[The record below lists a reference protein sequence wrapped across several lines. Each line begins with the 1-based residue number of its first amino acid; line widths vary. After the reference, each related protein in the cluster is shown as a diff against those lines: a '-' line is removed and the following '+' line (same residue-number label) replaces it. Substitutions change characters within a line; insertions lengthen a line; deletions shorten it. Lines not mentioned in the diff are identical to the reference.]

1 MRHQWLAYVIVAVIS
16 IGAGV
21 AIAGLPDNAPANATI
36 TPTTTAGATDTTT
49 ADTVPPETAAP
60 TTVADTTVPETTQPE
75 TTTPATTAPE
85 TTVPTTT
92 EPPPG
97 TSVPADLP
105 DRSELF
111 VVAANGSNV
120 AGAAARMATTLEE
133 IGYVDVQL
141 RNGTTFSE
149 FTAVYYAEGFEDA
162 ALRLADDLDVVPEL
176 VGSIEDAPNV
186 TDLPDD
192 FELLVYIGLDRS

>member
-1 MRHQWLAYVIVAVIS
+1 MKHQWLAYVIVAVIS

-36 TPTTTAGATDTTT
+36 TPTTTDGPADTTT
-49 ADTVPPETAAP
+49 PATQPDTIPETAP
-60 TTVADTTVPETTQPE
+60 PDTTAPETTPPE
-75 TTTPATTAPE
+75 TTTPPTTQPE

-97 TSVPADLP
+97 TSVPADVP

-120 AGAAARMATTLEE
+120 AGAAARMATRLEE
-133 IGYVDVQL
+133 IGYADVAL

-162 ALRLADDLDVVPEL
+162 ALRLADDLDVVDEL

-186 TDLPDD
+186 TELPDD

>member
-1 MRHQWLAYVIVAVIS
+1 MRHPWLAYVVVAVVS

-21 AIAGLPDNAPANATI
+21 AIAGLPDNTPANATI
-36 TPTTTAGATDTTT
+36 TPTTTSGTADTTT
-49 ADTVPPETAAP
+49 PETVPADTTAP
-60 TTVADTTVPETTQPE
+60 TTTPETTVPE

-162 ALRLADDLDVVPEL
+162 ALRLADDLDVVAEL

-186 TDLPDD
+186 VDLPDD